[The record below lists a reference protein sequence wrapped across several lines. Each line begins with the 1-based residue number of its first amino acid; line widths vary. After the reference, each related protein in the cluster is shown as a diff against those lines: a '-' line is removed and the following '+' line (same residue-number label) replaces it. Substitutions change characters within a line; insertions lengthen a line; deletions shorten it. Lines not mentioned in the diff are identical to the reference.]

1 MTIDIH
7 GNLITGASPKAADL
21 YARASQE
28 FALYV
33 GDPIATLAEAVEDSP
48 GFAMAHLA
56 NAHLHL
62 AGSDKPGVEVA
73 AAALDAVSGLLLSDR
88 EQAHAASVRS
98 FVEGDFER
106 GHEQLERIVLEHPR
120 DLVAVQ
126 TAHLWDF
133 LLGDARR
140 LRERIAMVLPHWTA
154 SDRDYHALLGM
165 HAFGL
170 EECGHYE
177 QAEESGRKAVE
188 MNHRDSWA
196 QHAVAHV
203 LEMQGRVD
211 DGIAWM
217 RGNQEGWA
225 PENFFA
231 VHNWWHLALYHLDRA
246 EMDAVLELYDGPIRQ
261 ERSTVMLD
269 MVDASALLWRL
280 YLRGVDVADRMAAL
294 AEDWAPFAED
304 GYYAFNDAHAMM
316 AFVAAGRDAEAERT
330 LAAMEQQVGG
340 DVTNAMMTE
349 QVGLPVARAFRA
361 FGHGD
366 YAATVEH
373 LRPIRSIAARFGG
386 SHAQRDIL
394 DLTLIEAAI
403 RGGDT
408 ATARAFTAER
418 LGRKPTSPLGVLLA
432 RRADDM
438 AGNGALQ

>member
-1 MTIDIH
+1 MTTDIH
-7 GNLITGASPKAADL
+7 GNLITGASAAAADL
-21 YARASQE
+21 YARATQE

-33 GDPIATLAEAVEDSP
+33 DDPIATLAEAVEDSP

-73 AAALDAVSGLLLSDR
+73 VAALDAVAGLSMSDR
-88 EQAHAASVRS
+88 EQAHAASIRA
-98 FVEGDFER
+98 FVEGDLER
-106 GHEQLERIVLEHPR
+106 GHEQLEKIVLEHPR
-120 DLVAVQ
+120 DLVAIQ

-140 LRERIAMVLPHWTA
+140 LRERIAMVLPHWTTA
-154 SDRDYHALLGM
+154 DRDFHALLGM

-177 QAEESGRKAVE
+177 QAEECGRQAVSL
-188 MNHRDSWA
+188 NHRDSWA

-203 LEMQGRVD
+203 MEMQGRVD

-217 RGNQEGWA
+217 RGNQDGWS

-231 VHNWWHLALYHLDRA
+231 VHNWWHLALYHLDRG
-246 EMDAVLELYDGPIRQ
+246 EMDEVLALYDGPIRQ
-261 ERSTVMLD
+261 DRSTVMLD
-269 MVDASALLWRL
+269 MVDASAMLWRL
-280 YLRGVDVADRMAAL
+280 HLRGVDVADRLAAL
-294 AEDWAPFAED
+294 ADDWAPFAED
-304 GYYAFNDAHAMM
+304 GHYAFNDAHAMM
-316 AFVAAGRDAEAERT
+316 AFVGAGREADADRV
-330 LAAMEQQVGG
+330 LAAMERQVGTG
-340 DVTNAMMTE
+340 ATNAMMTE
-349 QVGLPVARAFRA
+349 QVGLPVARGFRA

-373 LRPIRSIAARFGG
+373 LRPVRSIAARFGG
-386 SHAQRDIL
+386 SHAQRDVI

-403 RGGDT
+403 RGGDA

-418 LGRKPTSPLGVLLA
+418 LARKPTSPLGALLA

-438 AGNGALQ
+438 AGTETLQ